1 MAIEPRYSQDMEE
14 QDPTPT
20 PGWLDFELPLHMEF
34 ELQNSL
40 NLLNTLE
47 EDQLMEVTQ
56 AALTHN
62 FKLVNIARQSL
73 ERVAMLEELIESADS
88 GRA

>member
-14 QDPTPT
+14 IDPMPT

-40 NLLNTLE
+40 NLLNTLD

-73 ERVAMLEELIESADS
+73 ERVVMLEELIESDPDNS
-88 GRA
+88 